1 MPRVVYLLVSGLKS
15 QSMISPIIGQYT
27 QHSKLDHKFK
37 NTGFTLIEL
46 IMVMV
51 IISILSA
58 IFVPRFMDAI
68 ESLRVRNA
76 IEKIKDD
83 VRYIRDYAA
92 ARHDTTWLVVD
103 PSTNSYGIYS
113 GSSSSNR
120 TLIVDPAT
128 NTPQIS
134 DLTAL
139 YVDAVI
145 TSVSFGGNLEMY
157 FDWWGTPSD
166 GGDIVLNNSRSIKIE
181 PKSGYVYEN

>member
-1 MPRVVYLLVSGLKS
+1 MNY
-15 QSMISPIIGQYT
+15 PIIGQYSNRS
-27 QHSKLDHKFK
+27 QLDHKSK
-37 NTGFTLIEL
+37 DMGFTLIEL
-46 IMVMV
+46 IMVIV
-51 IISILSA
+51 IMSILAA

-113 GSSSSNR
+113 GPSSSNR

-128 NTPQIS
+128 NTQQMS

-157 FDWWGTPSD
+157 FDWWGTPSN
-166 GGDIVLNNSRSIKIE
+166 GGDIVINNYRTIKIE